1 MISLYGRKLFVPRRR
16 TPRKCSNDIGIDTDL
31 FGDVIE
37 HDRRQ
42 HFAPTQISA
51 WITQAAKLKGVAQ
64 PRCWRATSGNQGKI
78 GIVEAVV
85 PNHLL
90 LGAGQR
96 QKLCSLPFCH
106 GNACRHQ
113 PNPFTN
119 VFPFVIEL
127 KEDFERRN
135 RRQGLDRQE
144 PFKNNRLRMRPTC

>member
-1 MISLYGRKLFVPRRR
+1 MISLYGPKLLISRRS
-16 TPRKCSNDIGIDTDL
+16 TPGELSNRIGIDTNL

-42 HFAPTQISA
+42 HFSSTQISA
-51 WITQAAKLKGVAQ
+51 WITQAAQLKGVAQ
-64 PRCWRATSGNQGKI
+64 PRCWRASPGNQGKI

-85 PNHLL
+85 PDHLL

-106 GNACRHQ
+106 WNACRHGS
-113 PNPFTN
+113 NPFTN

-135 RRQGLDRQE
+135 R
-144 PFKNNRLRMRPTC
+144 